1 MPIITWVCEFTF
13 SNVNFMKSKH
23 GGSILVENLE
33 SKVGNRV
40 TVKYQ
45 ILKTYYEKKK
55 VKSLINTF

>member
-1 MPIITWVCEFTF
+1 
-13 SNVNFMKSKH
+13 MKSKH

-45 ILKTYYEKKK
+45 ILKTYYEKKR
-55 VKSLINTF
+55 